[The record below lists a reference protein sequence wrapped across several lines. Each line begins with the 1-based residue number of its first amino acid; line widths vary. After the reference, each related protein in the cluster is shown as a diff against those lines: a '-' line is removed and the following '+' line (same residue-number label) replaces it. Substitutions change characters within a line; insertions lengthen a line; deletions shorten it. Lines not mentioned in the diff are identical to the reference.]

1 MPTLRTLNRRSE
13 TGAQPEIFQGKEGFA
28 ALEHF
33 DKSFVKNTQ
42 KKKTLQV
49 NFLVFFSRYS
59 QNYILNV
66 KFKQKMSTIRAFSC
80 NVGSFFSILKKE
92 QRRPPA

>member
-49 NFLVFFSRYS
+49 NF
-59 QNYILNV
+59 
-66 KFKQKMSTIRAFSC
+66 
-80 NVGSFFSILKKE
+80 
-92 QRRPPA
+92 